1 MGSGEVV
8 VLANDDMDVEP
19 QFLERLVEPLRGDAR
34 IGMVA
39 GLTLQPG
46 AGEVVDAFGIELDP
60 TLIAFNRLRHRSPAH
75 TPGRL
80 LGPSGGAAA
89 YRRSA
94 WEAAGG
100 FDSHFFVYGEDLDLA
115 LRLRASGWLAAAA
128 PEARGVHLGGA
139 TTGVDSPFQRH
150 HSGFARGFILRR
162 YGVLRGRHAPRAF
175 LVEALTILYG
185 LLSARTL
192 VPLRARIEG
201 WRAAGEGPRLGVPA
215 GAVDERITLR
225 ETMSRRAP
233 RALGLGPLQTSIEE
247 ARVRPARAGVG
258 ALRFHTATESAQ
270 PTSGHPSMLLFRAME
285 RAPHSAQR
293 PVATRQDGGSRRSTS
308 ISPVKSI
315 GSRVPC
321 SRTHAA
327 MRSIP
332 ARRSS
337 GSEGSKSARTL
348 A

>member
-1 MGSGEVV
+1 VTGDAPAPTIDVVIVTTKARELVLSCLEHLERQTVPHEVYVADNAGNADGTSDAVRERFPAVHLVTNDENLGFGRAIERLAQMGSGEVV

-46 AGEVVDAFGIELDP
+46 AGEVVDGFGIEVDP

-75 TPGRL
+75 PPGRL

-100 FDSHFFVYGEDLDLA
+100 FDRHFFVYGEDLDLA
-115 LRLRASGWLAAAA
+115 LRLRVSGWLAAAA
-128 PEARGVHLGGA
+128 LEARGVHLGGG

-201 WRAAGEGPRLGVPA
+201 WRAAGEGPRLNVPA

-225 ETMSRRAP
+225 KTMSR
-233 RALGLGPLQTSIEE
+233 
-247 ARVRPARAGVG
+247 
-258 ALRFHTATESAQ
+258 LRH
-270 PTSGHPSMLLFRAME
+270 E
-285 RAPHSAQR
+285 R
-293 PVATRQDGGSRRSTS
+293 
-308 ISPVKSI
+308 
-315 GSRVPC
+315 
-321 SRTHAA
+321 
-327 MRSIP
+327 
-332 ARRSS
+332 
-337 GSEGSKSARTL
+337 
-348 A
+348 